1 MVAEVPIGDTGVPN
15 RRVALHL
22 ADGSVLPITVGYQPD
37 SDGEIARTAER
48 IRRALG
54 QPSDLSPLDS
64 ARLMVERGQIVEAIK
79 ILRAG
84 EGLSLT
90 EAKRRVDALQASAK
104 VSAPRG

>member
-54 QPSDLSPLDS
+54 QPSDLPPADA
-64 ARLMVERGQIVEAIK
+64 ARLMVERGQVVDAIK
-79 ILRAG
+79 ALRAG

-90 EAKRRVDALQASAK
+90 DAKRRAEELQASVK
-104 VSAPRG
+104 RPGPRG

>member
-1 MVAEVPIGDTGVPN
+1 
-15 RRVALHL
+15 
-22 ADGSVLPITVGYQPD
+22 
-37 SDGEIARTAER
+37 
-48 IRRALG
+48 
-54 QPSDLSPLDS
+54 
-64 ARLMVERGQIVEAIK
+64 MVERGQIVEAIK